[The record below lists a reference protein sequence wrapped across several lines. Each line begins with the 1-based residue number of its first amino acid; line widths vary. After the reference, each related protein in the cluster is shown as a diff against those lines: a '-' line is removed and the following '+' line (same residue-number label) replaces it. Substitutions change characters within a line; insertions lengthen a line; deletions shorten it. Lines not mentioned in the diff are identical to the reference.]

1 MRGSFHKKYWS
12 GSGVT
17 QKGHPAPV
25 HPWSSGP
32 MDMIGFD
39 VEHRMHLDPA
49 SPDPPLLAHPFSP
62 VHDFD
67 PSTVNSNDC
76 SMREDSGIDVH

>member
-1 MRGSFHKKYWS
+1 
-12 GSGVT
+12 
-17 QKGHPAPV
+17 
-25 HPWSSGP
+25 
-32 MDMIGFD
+32 MIGFD

-62 VHDFD
+62 VRDFD